1 MIGTI
6 VWDFNGTVL
15 DDAGASVAA
24 VNRMLRRRGLPP
36 ITLEWYRKNL
46 CMPLETFYAGIRIA
60 GEPIEALS
68 AEFQLH
74 CAREERPVFPEVRAA
89 LARFHA
95 AGLRQLLLSSLHQQ
109 TLEEAVKERG
119 IAPYF
124 EIIAGRGD
132 HTLGDKRE
140 AAKAYLKKE
149 NIAPNSA
156 LFIGDLITD
165 WELANYVGAHGA
177 LIPKGHQDQ
186 SVLLAAGARVI
197 ADASQI
203 DMLMEEWK

>member
-46 CMPLETFYAGIRIA
+46 CMPLETFYAGIGIA

-95 AGLRQLLLSSLHQQ
+95 AGSASFFFLRCTS
-109 TLEEAVKERG
+109 
-119 IAPYF
+119 
-124 EIIAGRGD
+124 
-132 HTLGDKRE
+132 KR
-140 AAKAYLKKE
+140 
-149 NIAPNSA
+149 
-156 LFIGDLITD
+156 
-165 WELANYVGAHGA
+165 W
-177 LIPKGHQDQ
+177 
-186 SVLLAAGARVI
+186 RRR
-197 ADASQI
+197 
-203 DMLMEEWK
+203 